1 MLLHEHPPLSSQ
13 PEIKTENKK
22 SLKEPVWRLKILNRK
37 VNSAEN
43 EENSTQGIA
52 HSSLFA

>member
-1 MLLHEHPPLSSQ
+1 MLLHQHLLLSSQ

-22 SLKEPVWRLKILNRK
+22 SLKEPLWHLKILNREI
-37 VNSAEN
+37 NSAEN
-43 EENSTQGIA
+43 EKNSTQGIA